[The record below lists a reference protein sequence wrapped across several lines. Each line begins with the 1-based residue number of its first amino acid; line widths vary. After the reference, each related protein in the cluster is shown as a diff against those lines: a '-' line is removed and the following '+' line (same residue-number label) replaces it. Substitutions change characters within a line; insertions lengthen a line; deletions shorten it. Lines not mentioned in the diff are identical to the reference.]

1 MLSAAAIIYG
11 DEFNPLIALK
21 AISYH
26 DDPALADLPAGMR
39 TDLIAAVRSVDLE
52 HLPAIEAVKL
62 RSKR

>member
-1 MLSAAAIIYG
+1 
-11 DEFNPLIALK
+11 LIALK

-26 DDPALADLPAGMR
+26 DDPALADLPASMR